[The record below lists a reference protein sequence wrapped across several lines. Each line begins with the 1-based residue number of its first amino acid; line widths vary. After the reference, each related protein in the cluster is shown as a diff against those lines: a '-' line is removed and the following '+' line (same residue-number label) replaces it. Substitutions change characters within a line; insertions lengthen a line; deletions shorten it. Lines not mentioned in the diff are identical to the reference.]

1 MYIYTYI
8 YTIRIIRQRKKKFL
22 YIQCRIVFLKR
33 LEVLLLDV
41 YVTFTRLFILE
52 HRKKILSTMPNTG
65 APVKNFV
72 NRFVNSVTL
81 WILQ

>member
-1 MYIYTYI
+1 MYVYTYI

-41 YVTFTRLFILE
+41 YVTRLFHFRAPKKDIE
-52 HRKKILSTMPNTG
+52 HDAQYGCTS
-65 APVKNFV
+65 
-72 NRFVNSVTL
+72 
-81 WILQ
+81 